1 MPPPPLCQR
10 LPLHAALAYGFIRPA
25 GRRRRGAGRPVY
37 ATTAL
42 VEEIEAA
49 CGEEWEAVVARLAV
63 GATAAAAATHAPS
76 GQRFRWHADYQGD
89 DGRQLPVV
97 VAMPRAGDHGAI
109 PILAM
114 LDGE

>member
-25 GRRRRGAGRPVY
+25 GRHRRGAGRSVY

-49 CGEEWEAVVARLAV
+49 CCEEWETVVARLAL
-63 GATAAAAATHAPS
+63 GATAAATHAPG
-76 GQRFRWHADYQGD
+76 GQRFRWHADYKGD

-97 VAMPRAGDHGAI
+97 VAMPREGDHGAV
-109 PILAM
+109 LAM